1 MGFINALKIIEK
13 FSDLKIGLVDAL
25 SFCYIERIK
34 IKSIE
39 AINSFIFFFIF
50 FHLFFIKIFYEINA

>member
-1 MGFINALKIIEK
+1 MDFINALKIIEK
-13 FSDLKIGLVDAL
+13 FIDLKIGLVDAL
-25 SFCYIERIK
+25 SFSYIERNK

-50 FHLFFIKIFYEINA
+50 FSSLFYKNF